1 LTKYELRFKCCISK
15 FIYTLVPSNCF
26 KIGSMIK
33 SYPITLQKPHFINFS
48 RILTTAVTLVF
59 LFSTAAFSTEG
70 ENRFTQKDL
79 RLGQRLF
86 KGLVPFESGTFDCSS
101 CHYITVPKEIDWNPS
116 AYDLALAW
124 LEEGGTDIYNIM
136 NSPTSTRLLQEHEGM
151 SITREEELLLKAY
164 LTHVAETGLGELKPY
179 PIRMFS
185 FWILGLL
192 MALAVV
198 DLLFTRKIPY
208 RIIHIVILVVGI
220 GVHGSFA
227 HQEAVRVGRTQGYAP
242 DQPIKFSHQ
251 IHAGENEIDCR
262 YCHFTADFSLSGGIP
277 SNNVCLNCHGVI
289 RTGTLSGNFEIN
301 KIHRAEKLGQA
312 IRWVRIHKLPD
323 HSFFSHAQH
332 VNVAGLDCS
341 ECHGAVEEMHIVRQV
356 EDLSMGWCIN
366 CHRETNVPFLENEYY
381 KSFWTLHEQV
391 KAGTVDSVSASR
403 LGGLNCMKCHY

>member
-1 LTKYELRFKCCISK
+1 
-15 FIYTLVPSNCF
+15 
-26 KIGSMIK
+26 MIK
-33 SYPITLQKPHFINFS
+33 DYPITLKMPHPKPLFRNICYALALIFS
-48 RILTTAVTLVF
+48 I
-59 LFSTAAFSTEG
+59 SSMAFASSG
-70 ENRFTQKDL
+70 EVEFTKKDL

-101 CHYITVPKEIDWNPS
+101 CHYVTVPDEINWNPS

-124 LEEGGTDIYNIM
+124 LEEDGTDIYNIM
-136 NSPTSTRLLQEHEGM
+136 NNPVSVRLMEDHQGMAITYEEEHLLQ
-151 SITREEELLLKAY
+151 AY
-164 LTHVAETGLGELKPY
+164 LAHIAETGPGELKPY
-179 PIRMFS
+179 PIRTFS
-185 FWILGLL
+185 FWILGVL
-192 MALAVV
+192 MALALV

-208 RIIHIVILVVGI
+208 RIIHIVVLVIGT

-251 IHAGENEIDCR
+251 IHAGENQIDCR

-277 SNNVCLNCHGVI
+277 SNNVCLNCHSVI
-289 RTGTLSGNFEIN
+289 RNGTLSGSFEIN

-381 KSFWTLHEQV
+381 KSFWALHEQV
-391 KAGTVDSVSASR
+391 KAGAVDSITASR
-403 LGGLNCMKCHY
+403 VGGLNCMKCHY